1 MKRNKWLTP
10 ILAGLT
16 AVLLLSGCENEKEKN
31 MEAYRQYGINCMEQ
45 EDYDGALKAFQ
56 KALDQSNG
64 KIGKKELDICYYKA
78 EAQYR
83 SGDSD
88 AALGTYNSILSYD
101 KNAADAYY
109 LRGNLYYALGDGE
122 KAAEDYQKAVSAD
135 KDNYELYIGIYESL
149 AANGQESDGET
160 YLNDALKIKGDKEND
175 NLQKGRIYLLLNDY
189 DHAKTCLQK
198 ALDAGNTDANFY
210 LSQVSEATGDSDA
223 ADSYVQAYLDSGN
236 VDSEDMY
243 EIGKQQ
249 MDKGDY
255 DHAVTYFEA
264 GLAMDEV
271 PNKQALMKKCIAA
284 YDYKNDFESAKKMM
298 ADYVEAY
305 PDDQDAAREY
315 VFLQTR

>member
-88 AALGTYNSILSYD
+88 AALGTYNSIISYD

-175 NLQKGRIYLLLNDY
+175 NLQKGRIYLLLNDMIMQR
-189 DHAKTCLQK
+189 HVCKRHWMQET
-198 ALDAGNTDANFY
+198 
-210 LSQVSEATGDSDA
+210 
-223 ADSYVQAYLDSGN
+223 
-236 VDSEDMY
+236 
-243 EIGKQQ
+243 Q
-249 MDKGDY
+249 MPISIC
-255 DHAVTYFEA
+255 H
-264 GLAMDEV
+264 
-271 PNKQALMKKCIAA
+271 
-284 YDYKNDFESAKKMM
+284 
-298 ADYVEAY
+298 
-305 PDDQDAAREY
+305 R
-315 VFLQTR
+315 